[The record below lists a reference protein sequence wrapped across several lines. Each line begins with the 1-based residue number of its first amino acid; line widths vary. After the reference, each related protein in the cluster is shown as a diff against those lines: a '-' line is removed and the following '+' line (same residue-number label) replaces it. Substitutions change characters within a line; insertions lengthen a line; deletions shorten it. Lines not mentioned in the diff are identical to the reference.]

1 VLKYDYG
8 SQKIKPIFN
17 DQNYGV
23 PFVYNLY
30 LNELQK
36 QVNDGFILYLDDDDV
51 LSSPNSLLTMV
62 NSINSEE
69 SFLIWRVQFPNRLVP
84 SDVNFGKEPVV
95 ADIDTVGFL
104 FHHKY
109 KQTWEPYKRGDFRIA
124 KKLYSTIRD
133 KIYINKVLTKLQRNN
148 DGGAGKQD
156 DLNSKGSL
164 KQQKSQI
171 IEELI
176 LKKNNHQIKT
186 TLEKTNKTIDYSKIN
201 QVFNNNT
208 SSKIRTN
215 NSPIPTKGSNTSA
228 ISKLFPQ
235 NKKRR

>member
-1 VLKYDYG
+1 
-8 SQKIKPIFN
+8 
-17 DQNYGV
+17 
-23 PFVYNLY
+23 
-30 LNELQK
+30 
-36 QVNDGFILYLDDDDV
+36 
-51 LSSPNSLLTMV
+51 M
-62 NSINSEE
+62 
-69 SFLIWRVQFPNRLVP
+69 
-84 SDVNFGKEPVV
+84 
-95 ADIDTVGFL
+95 
-104 FHHKY
+104 
-109 KQTWEPYKRGDFRIA
+109 
-124 KKLYSTIRD
+124 
-133 KIYINKVLTKLQRNN
+133 QRND

-186 TLEKTNKTIDYSKIN
+186 TLEKTNKTIDYGKIN

-215 NSPIPTKGSNTSA
+215 NAPIPTKGSNMSA